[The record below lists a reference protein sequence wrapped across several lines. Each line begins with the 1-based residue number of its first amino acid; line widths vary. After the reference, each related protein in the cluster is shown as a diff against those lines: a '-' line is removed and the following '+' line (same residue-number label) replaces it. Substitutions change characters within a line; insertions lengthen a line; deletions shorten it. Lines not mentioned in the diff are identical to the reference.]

1 MDFSNIVV
9 KVNEPYPEI
18 VGATENAKTVKVLK
32 DLMSSSEGE
41 LTAILTYFYQSSVSR
56 CMEPEIADILE
67 EISIVEMQH
76 MDILSNAIVS
86 FGGLPTY
93 TNSRNMQYTTNYI
106 NYNTNL
112 KTILTNNIK
121 AEEEAIRNYEL
132 GIDLVQNESLKLLFE
147 RIIKD
152 EKKHIEI
159 FKMLEK
165 SVKFLMV
172 SDF

>member
-1 MDFSNIVV
+1 M
-9 KVNEPYPEI
+9 
-18 VGATENAKTVKVLK
+18 
-32 DLMSSSEGE
+32 
-41 LTAILTYFYQSSVSR
+41 
-56 CMEPEIADILE
+56 
-67 EISIVEMQH
+67 
-76 MDILSNAIVS
+76 
-86 FGGLPTY
+86 
-93 TNSRNMQYTTNYI
+93 
-106 NYNTNL
+106 
-112 KTILTNNIK
+112 TNNIK